1 MKNRTR
7 STFLSLFL
15 IPAILMGSTVQP
27 VFSQNNLPVREYTN
41 PDEMIAMGSGTTF
54 SQAFLIMSTFSRTFQ
69 DKVLLDR
76 SGKSG
81 TIGFEIPSMHW
92 RQALDF
98 IANAHELVINEQP
111 DFIEITP
118 APIRSGPTTAATA
131 GGGGGGPQPDIL
143 ATLDSREIEISAI
156 FFEGNRRDLREIG
169 IDWSAI
175 NDGGVSLANFASN
188 TVSLDIFQAEL
199 SPQQVGDWE
208 ISAFM
213 STLELNNLGEIL
225 ASPTIKV
232 MDGKQGDIQVGQDIS
247 IKQRDFAGNVTDA
260 FVQTGTILTVTP
272 TIINERDTS
281 FILLNLTAQRSTGQP
296 DPVSTIINKQEATTQ
311 VLLYS
316 GESTA
321 IAGLYETQQT
331 VIRRG
336 IPFLK
341 DLPPWFFGLRY
352 LFGYN
357 STDYQEKELIIV
369 LRAEIVP
376 SLRERFDQ
384 QRKSKEEIL
393 QEGRR
398 NIIINV
404 PENQN

>member
-1 MKNRTR
+1 MKNRNITD
-7 STFLSLFL
+7 FLSRVIVMTLL
-15 IPAILMGSTVQP
+15 LGTISHP
-27 VFSQNNLPVREYTN
+27 VFSQRNMPVREYTN
-41 PDEMIAMGSGTTF
+41 PDELIVMGSATTF
-54 SQAFLIMSTFSRTFQ
+54 NQAFMIMGTFSRTFQ
-69 DKVLLDR
+69 NKVLLDR

-98 IANAHELVINEQP
+98 IANAHDLVINEQA

-118 APIRSGPTTAATA
+118 VPVRSGPTTAASSQGSSTI
-131 GGGGGGPQPDIL
+131 QPVVL
-143 ATLDSREIEISAI
+143 ASLDSREIEISAI
-156 FFEGNRRDLREIG
+156 FFEGNRRELREIG
-169 IDWSAI
+169 IDWTAI
-175 NDGGVSLANFASN
+175 NNNAVSLANFGTN
-188 TVSLDIFQAEL
+188 TVSLDIFQAEMAT
-199 SPQQVGDWE
+199 QQVGDWQ

-272 TIINERDTS
+272 TIINDRDTS
-281 FILLNLTAQRSTGQP
+281 FIFLNLTAQRSTGQP
-296 DPVSTIINKQEATTQ
+296 DPVSTIINKQQATTQ

-316 GESTA
+316 GESTV
-321 IAGLYETQQT
+321 IAGLYETQET
-331 VIRRG
+331 TIRRG

-357 STDYQEKELIIV
+357 STDIQEKELVIV
-369 LRAEIVP
+369 LKAEIVP
-376 SLRERFDQ
+376 SLRERFEMERRSREQ
-384 QRKSKEEIL
+384 IL
-393 QEGRR
+393 QDGRR
-398 NIIINV
+398 NVIINL

>member
-1 MKNRTR
+1 MKNRTI
-7 STFLSLFL
+7 TPFLSR
-15 IPAILMGSTVQP
+15 AILLILLLGTLSNP
-27 VFSQNNLPVREYTN
+27 VFSQRNMPVREYTN
-41 PDEMIAMGSGTTF
+41 PDELIAMGSATTF
-54 SQAFLIMSTFSRTFQ
+54 NQAFMIMGTFSRTFQ
-69 DKVLLDR
+69 NKILLDR
-76 SGKSG
+76 SGKTG

-118 APIRSGPTTAATA
+118 VPTRQGPTTATTIGGTETAT
-131 GGGGGGPQPDIL
+131 PEIL
-143 ATLDSREIEISAI
+143 ASLDSREIEISAI
-156 FFEGNRRDLREIG
+156 FFEGNRRELREIG
-169 IDWSAI
+169 IDWAALNSNA
-175 NDGGVSLANFASN
+175 VSLANLATN
-188 TVSLDIFQAEL
+188 TVSLEIFQAEMAT
-199 SPQQVGDWE
+199 QQVGDWE

-232 MDGKQGDIQVGQDIS
+232 MDGKEGDIQVGQDIS

-272 TIINERDTS
+272 TIINDRDTS
-281 FILLNLTAQRSTGQP
+281 FIYLNLTAQRSTGQP
-296 DPVSTIINKQEATTQ
+296 DPVSTIINKQQATTQ

-316 GESTA
+316 GESTV
-321 IAGLYETQQT
+321 IAGLYETQET
-331 VIRRG
+331 IIRRG

-357 STDYQEKELIIV
+357 STDYQEKELVIV
-369 LRAEIVP
+369 LKAEIVP
-376 SLRERFDQ
+376 SLRERFNMERRSREQ
-384 QRKSKEEIL
+384 VL
-393 QEGRR
+393 QDGLK
-398 NIIINV
+398 NV
-404 PENQN
+404 TITLPENQN